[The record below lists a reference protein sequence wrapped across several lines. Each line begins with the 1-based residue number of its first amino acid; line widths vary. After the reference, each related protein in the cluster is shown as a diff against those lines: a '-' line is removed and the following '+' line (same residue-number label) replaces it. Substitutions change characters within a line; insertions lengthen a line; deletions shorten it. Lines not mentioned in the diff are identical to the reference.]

1 MSERQKMSVI
11 IPFYNTGESLLRLL
25 GQILKSGYEN
35 LEIICVD
42 DASNDDS
49 LAVVQRFARK
59 HAEIQVI
66 EQARNHGAAS
76 ARNKGIAAATGDLIC
91 FLDSDDEIS
100 PKFFDKFEKAMRG
113 DAILAACSIK
123 QKYLYSRKVVMQYDC
138 APAPRKAG
146 EDFRTYI
153 VRLMTID
160 ARLYPV
166 VNKVFRGEVIR
177 KNKIRFDKNLDFAED
192 TKFVLDYL
200 GCFEDG
206 IMKFLS
212 DALYI
217 YNYGTSTSTVANSAL
232 RWENW
237 RRSYADIKEWAR
249 GGNRARRYCLEK
261 LWLRFRVSHALA
273 VTRAP
278 LSYTEKRQYVSFP
291 EYVGAKIINRIK
303 K

>member
-1 MSERQKMSVI
+1 MSAKISVI
-11 IPFYNTGESLLRLL
+11 IPFYNTGESLLKLL

-42 DASNDDS
+42 DASSDDS
-49 LAVVQRFARK
+49 LAVVKRFARK
-59 HAEIQVI
+59 HEEIQVI
-66 EQARNHGAAS
+66 EQAKNHGAAS
-76 ARNKGIAAATGDLIC
+76 ARNKGLTAATGDLIC

-100 PKFFDKFEKAMRG
+100 PKFFEKFEKAMRG
-113 DAILAACSIK
+113 DAIIAACGIK
-123 QKYLYSRKVVMQYDC
+123 QKYLYSRKVVMQYNY
-138 APAPRKAG
+138 APAARKPG
-146 EDFRTYI
+146 EEFKTYI

-160 ARLYPV
+160 ARLYPA
-166 VNKVFRGEVIR
+166 VNKVFRGDVIR

-200 GCFEDG
+200 DCFEDG
-206 IMKFLS
+206 VTKFLS

-249 GGNRARRYCLEK
+249 GGDRSCRYCLEK

-273 VTRAP
+273 VVRAP
-278 LSYTEKRQYVSFP
+278 LSYTEKRQYVGFF
-291 EYVGAKIINRIK
+291 EYLGAKVINRFK